1 LLSFLQFAPKAREYI
16 FNFMRYFT
24 HIYSFVVFGFPMA
37 QSARKAAKKRLRG
50 RRFVMVL
57 WKMRAF
63 V

>member
-1 LLSFLQFAPKAREYI
+1 
-16 FNFMRYFT
+16 MRYFT